1 MIMNRKVI
9 NLDVGN
15 PLRAVNKQGI
25 GIGIAG
31 VAME

>member
-1 MIMNRKVI
+1 MNRKVT

-15 PLRAVNKQGI
+15 PLRVVKKQGI
-25 GIGIAG
+25 GIGVAG